1 MKRYVFEQTDM
12 EKWDPYVVEA
22 NSEEEA
28 WKKLK
33 AEEGSTDGYRVSDED
48 ELYDSKGNYAG
59 KDRLHDP
66 DRIVLPPE
74 FEEGGKF
81 DVSAGME
88 CEFRGGEWVDGFHTR
103 HGYVRGYCRKKRN
116 R

>member
-1 MKRYVFEQTDM
+1 MKRYVFESEDG
-12 EKWDPYVVEA
+12 KDYVLEA

-28 WKKLK
+28 WKKL
-33 AEEGSTDGYRVSDED
+33 
-48 ELYDSKGNYAG
+48 N
-59 KDRLHDP
+59 KDRLYDP

-74 FEEGGKF
+74 FEDGGKF

-88 CEFRGGEWVDGFHTR
+88 CEAKGGEWVDGFHTR
-103 HGYVRGYCRKKRN
+103 HGWVRGYCRKKRN

>member
-1 MKRYVFEQTDM
+1 MKRYVFEPTDA
-12 EKWDPYVVEA
+12 EKWEPYVVEA

-33 AEEGSTDGYRVSDED
+33 EEEGGGNYRISNED
-48 ELYDSKGNYAG
+48 ELYDSNGYYIG
-59 KDRLHDP
+59 KSRLTDP
-66 DRIVLPPE
+66 DRIVLPPD

-81 DVSAGME
+81 DVSAGFL
-88 CEFRGGEWVDGFHTR
+88 CESKGGEWVDGFHTR